1 MTYNQRRRAIC
12 VVEAVV
18 RIKGC
23 SRSLKRRLVVAVCII
38 MEFAGMNAERYEALM
53 NQLRLRGVNPA
64 FPNGVVS
71 NVVGFTG
78 GSALVVNV
86 WDSKQLFEDF
96 LVNRLTP
103 ALGAVGGLPQPRV
116 TTFEVYKSYTA
127 SPSGEG

>member
-1 MTYNQRRRAIC
+1 
-12 VVEAVV
+12 
-18 RIKGC
+18 
-23 SRSLKRRLVVAVCII
+23 VAVCII
-38 MEFAGMNAERYEALM
+38 MEYSGMNAERYEALM

-78 GSALVVNV
+78 DSAFVVNV

-96 LVNRLTP
+96 RANRLTP
-103 ALGAVGGLPQPRV
+103 ALEAVGRLAQPRI
-116 TTFEVYKSYTA
+116 TTFDVYKSYTP

>member
-1 MTYNQRRRAIC
+1 M
-12 VVEAVV
+12 
-18 RIKGC
+18 
-23 SRSLKRRLVVAVCII
+23 AVCII

-71 NVVGFTG
+71 NVVGFTRDG
-78 GSALVVNV
+78 AYVVNV
-86 WDSKQLFEDF
+86 LGLEALFEDF
-96 LVNRLTP
+96 LLNRLTP

-127 SPSGEG
+127 SPSGDR

>member
-1 MTYNQRRRAIC
+1 M
-12 VVEAVV
+12 
-18 RIKGC
+18 
-23 SRSLKRRLVVAVCII
+23 AVCII

-96 LVNRLTP
+96 LANRLTP

>member
-1 MTYNQRRRAIC
+1 M
-12 VVEAVV
+12 
-18 RIKGC
+18 
-23 SRSLKRRLVVAVCII
+23 AVCII
-38 MEFAGMNAERYEALM
+38 MEFAGMNAERSEALM

-78 GSALVVNV
+78 DSAFVVNV

-96 LVNRLTP
+96 LANRLTL
-103 ALGAVGGLPQPRV
+103 ALEAVGGLPRPRV
-116 TTFEVYKSYTA
+116 TTFDVYKSYTV

>member
-1 MTYNQRRRAIC
+1 M
-12 VVEAVV
+12 
-18 RIKGC
+18 
-23 SRSLKRRLVVAVCII
+23 AVCII
-38 MEFAGMNAERYEALM
+38 MEYAGMNAERYEALM

-78 GSALVVNV
+78 DSAFVVNV

-96 LVNRLTP
+96 RANRLTP
-103 ALGAVGGLPQPRV
+103 ALEAVGRLAQPRI
-116 TTFEVYKSYTA
+116 TTFDVYKSYTA

>member
-1 MTYNQRRRAIC
+1 M
-12 VVEAVV
+12 
-18 RIKGC
+18 
-23 SRSLKRRLVVAVCII
+23 AVCII

-78 GSALVVNV
+78 DSAFVVNV

-96 LVNRLTP
+96 LANRLTP
-103 ALGAVGGLPQPRV
+103 ALEAVGGLPQPRV
-116 TTFEVYKSYTA
+116 TTFDVYKSYSV
-127 SPSGEG
+127 SPGGDG